1 MQTQR
6 LNVLR
11 RPPGLKSSLRKRRGK
26 RYLFA
31 LNHMPEPA
39 EIPLEGR
46 YTELLSRRTAEQKWI
61 LEGYGVA
68 ILQAED

>member
-1 MQTQR
+1 
-6 LNVLR
+6 
-11 RPPGLKSSLRKRRGK
+11 
-26 RYLFA
+26 
-31 LNHMPEPA
+31 MPEPA